1 MNFCRICFWEKY
13 RRSGKARMA
22 LGYVGQ
28 SCHPESSI
36 SALDCHS
43 YFTVA
48 GLVFHPIFFS
58 SFSLAYIISWP
69 LGLYSP
75 CLDTTTAEDISV
87 RLFPLF
93 LCWIHPDAAHDIPW
107 TIPKS
112 LGPHHFLDGFSATGS
127 TEASGWRLLVSKP
140 LREHP
145 RCGRRVAAQNLGL
158 GRFWSHMNPYPCMIH
173 ESPPILSANFRLS
186 TLQAPKHG
194 CSC

>member
-1 MNFCRICFWEKY
+1 
-13 RRSGKARMA
+13 MA